1 MLLTPCT
8 GFLFF
13 TSSFTPR
20 RRPMP
25 SSKQNSQ
32 SKVYLVYDFEEL
44 CGVFSSLPLAR
55 EAAEEHLS
63 LVRSYTVKKARQ
75 MKFGE
80 VNFEVYRDDGE
91 RRWLYALVAKTR
103 KDGGDLHRRK
113 VVIYEYN
120 MDQYYSMM
128 KRFSDNGK
136 ALPPVK

>member
-1 MLLTPCT
+1 MEPT
-8 GFLFF
+8 
-13 TSSFTPR
+13 
-20 RRPMP
+20 
-25 SSKQNSQ
+25 KQNGQ
-32 SKVYLVYDFEEL
+32 TPIYLVYDFEEL
-44 CGVFSSLPLAR
+44 CGVFSSLPRAR

-103 KDGGDLHRRK
+103 KDGRDLHRRK
-113 VVIYEYN
+113 VVIYKYN

-136 ALPPVK
+136 APPPAK